1 MTCKFKK
8 LVARRVN
15 EIELEVEMTA
25 CMNANDI
32 RGMIDVVNSMNKS
45 DAQLEMATTNTEDGD
60 NATVKDFLEVMNNI
74 KMIFNK
80 NEVMTKKES
89 TSVASEAEQTVLD
102 S

>member
-1 MTCKFKK
+1 M
-8 LVARRVN
+8 N